1 MSSSNCCFLTCI
13 QVSQEADWMVW
24 YSHLFTCPE
33 LIHLITESMSSLNNL
48 LLFPNLHSWKPLY
61 CWVSLSLI
69 FFFQVPHTDDTIF
82 YLPFSG
88 LLHYFIMPSSFIC
101 IVAKV
106 RISFFFLV
114 AELYS
119 TVYTYYIFFIH
130 SSISRHLDC
139 FLIVNNAAKNT
150 GVCAAISLR
159 CCFHSLGC
167 VRKWDCWIMVKVKFA
182 HLCPILLTQIGRASC
197 MERV

>member
-1 MSSSNCCFLTCI
+1 MTYSFSCLEPVCSMSSSHCCFLTCI
-13 QVSQEADWMVW
+13 QVSQEADWMAW

-48 LLFPNLHSWKPLY
+48 LLFPNLYSWKPLY

-106 RISFFFLV
+106 RISFFLV

-130 SSISRHLDC
+130 SSISTHLDC

-150 GVCAAISLR
+150 GVC
-159 CCFHSLGC
+159 
-167 VRKWDCWIMVKVKFA
+167 VWKTQ
-182 HLCPILLTQIGRASC
+182 LLWEC
-197 MERV
+197 